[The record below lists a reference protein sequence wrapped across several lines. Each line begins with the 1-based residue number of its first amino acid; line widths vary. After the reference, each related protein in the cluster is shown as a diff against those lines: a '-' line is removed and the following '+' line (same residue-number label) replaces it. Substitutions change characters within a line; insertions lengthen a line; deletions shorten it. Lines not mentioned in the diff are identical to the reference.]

1 MTARKKHPYA
11 TFILVYAA
19 LRDAVSVLRAIPYY
33 FSDRQYKSY
42 PDHRDFRRLKALYTT
57 ERELPFSDDKNS
69 GCPLYPDDRWPPAF
83 VSEARAKAAFSGGPA
98 EFPPPDIFPAAADN
112 FDRHKAARCLRITA
126 TLQMSLQKPGLI
138 ISGKKNV
145 VFPVEKHRTASGM
158 PR

>member
-1 MTARKKHPYA
+1 MVLEMTARKKHPYA

-42 PDHRDFRRLKALYTT
+42 PDHRDFRRLKVLYTT

-69 GCPLYPDDRWPPAF
+69 GWPLYPDDRWPPAF

-98 EFPPPDIFPAAADN
+98 EFPP
-112 FDRHKAARCLRITA
+112 RGKAGE
-126 TLQMSLQKPGLI
+126 TLLIQRYKTQMDYYQRAI
-138 ISGKKNV
+138 EQISGKKV
-145 VFPVEKHRTASGM
+145 KDRILYSVIMDREIHF
-158 PR
+158 